1 MRHHSA
7 VKTAV
12 LLILLLAA
20 FVLPA
25 CASTVDKS
33 EVEQKAN
40 PVKDLHQEAVNETE
54 AEKNKVQ
61 WSSYDD
67 ALVKARKENKFVMV
81 DFFAQW
87 CKWCKE
93 LDKTTYSDPKVAQA
107 LNADFVPVKVD
118 SESKDKVTYE
128 MRQITMSEL
137 ADKYKVASYPTVYFL
152 DKDGNKAAV
161 LNGYLAPDE
170 FLKYLQ
176 YIKTGK
182 YKEMTWDDYVSKGA
196 K

>member
-7 VKTAV
+7 VKMTV
-12 LLILLLAA
+12 FLSLLLAA

-25 CASTVDKS
+25 CAATVDKS
-33 EVEQKAN
+33 EVEQKSN
-40 PVKDLHQEAVNETE
+40 PVKDLHQEAVKAVE
-54 AEKNKVQ
+54 AEKDKVQ
-61 WSSYDD
+61 WFSYDD

-107 LNADFVPVKVD
+107 INADFVPVKVD
-118 SESKDKVTYE
+118 SESLNKVTYE
-128 MRQITMSEL
+128 MRQITMSQL
-137 ADKYKVASYPTVYFL
+137 ADKYSVSSYPTVYFL
-152 DKDGNKAAV
+152 DKDGKKAEV

-176 YIKTGK
+176 YIKSGK
-182 YKEMTWDDYVSKGA
+182 YKEMKWDDYVSKGA